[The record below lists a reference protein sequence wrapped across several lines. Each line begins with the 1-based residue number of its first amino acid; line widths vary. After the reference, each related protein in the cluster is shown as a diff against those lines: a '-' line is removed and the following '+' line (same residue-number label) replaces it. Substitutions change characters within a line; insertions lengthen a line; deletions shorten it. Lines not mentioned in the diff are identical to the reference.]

1 MKRLL
6 LFSLPILIIISVVFA
21 VFGFFQARSIQERL
35 IDEVKSKA
43 KAVAESMELSAGQI
57 LATRDLRKAQR
68 LIEKFET
75 RERLQGCVL
84 YDREGKLF
92 VITKSFSEWKDHQ
105 KPYLGEVIS
114 EKDPTASW

>member
-1 MKRLL
+1 MKRIL
-6 LFSLPILIIISVVFA
+6 LFGLPILIIVSVVFA

-68 LIEKFET
+68 LIDRFET
-75 RERLQGCVL
+75 RERLRGASCMTAKENSLSSRNASRNGRGNQN
-84 YDREGKLF
+84 
-92 VITKSFSEWKDHQ
+92 
-105 KPYLGEVIS
+105 PIS
-114 EKDPTASW
+114 RTSSRRSNPTAS